1 MHTKQSDSCQWQ
13 QQDSLPSKRG
23 CHMYTMLNKSRE
35 NCHPIGDI
43 HTVTQIT
50 WYLSPN
56 QRHIQDSVTIT
67 LCCHNLV
74 NFVTLKKKRNTPRI
88 LIKKTIR
95 SHLFRRLIVLITWDI
110 HAHDVTSLEH
120 YVFKSVMY
128 CTPVLDRDV
137 C

>member
-56 QRHIQDSVTIT
+56 QRHIRFSHYHFMLSQFSK
-67 LCCHNLV
+67 LCH
-74 NFVTLKKKRNTPRI
+74 FKKKRNTPRI
-88 LIKKTIR
+88 LIKMTIR
-95 SHLFRRLIVLITWDI
+95 SHLFRRFIVLITWDI

-120 YVFKSVMY
+120 YVFKGVRY
-128 CTPVLDRDV
+128 CTPCFR
-137 C
+137 